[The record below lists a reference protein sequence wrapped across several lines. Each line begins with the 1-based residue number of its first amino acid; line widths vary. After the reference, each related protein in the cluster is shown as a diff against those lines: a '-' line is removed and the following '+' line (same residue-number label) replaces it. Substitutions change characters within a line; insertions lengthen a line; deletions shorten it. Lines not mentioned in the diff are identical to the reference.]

1 MATSTISYLGEL
13 RTEATHLASGNQIL
27 TDAPVDNQGK
37 GAAFSP
43 TDLFATS
50 LGACALT
57 IMGIAANTHRI
68 DLTGA
73 RAEVTKI
80 MSSTPP
86 RRVARI
92 EIDFHFTNV
101 YSEKEKSILQHAAET
116 CPVAL
121 SLQTEITQNFHWT
134 L

>member
-1 MATSTISYLGEL
+1 MATSIVSYLGDL
-13 RTEATHLASGNQIL
+13 RTEATHLASGSQLL
-27 TDAPVDNQGK
+27 TDAPVDNHGK

-50 LGACALT
+50 LGSCALT
-57 IMGIAANTHRI
+57 IMGIAANTHHI

-80 MSSTPP
+80 MATTPP

-92 EIDFHFTNV
+92 EIAFHFAKA

-121 SLQTEITQNFHWT
+121 SVQTEITQNFYWK